1 MEFRSHIGDQKLIQG
16 DLLAIEMVKY
26 ARLYESLSELSSLH
40 IHHVIQNKM
49 LRGKMFSLLSL
60 ERSFVAEGEVM
71 ENASQNGTELFPLR
85 SFGTGGP
92 PSLIDTVQI
101 GPGTRE

>member
-1 MEFRSHIGDQKLIQG
+1 MCAVQKSYRDQKLIQG

-40 IHHVIQNKM
+40 THRVIQTKM

-60 ERSFVAEGEVM
+60 ERSLL
-71 ENASQNGTELFPLR
+71 Q
-85 SFGTGGP
+85 
-92 PSLIDTVQI
+92 
-101 GPGTRE
+101 REKS